1 MTYQPNKNI
10 ESFLDVGRIAP
21 GSNPTTFKSTLLNF
35 LNQNKFMAYP
45 LKEARILS
53 FNPLRITDD
62 GGESYLEVSS
72 LENEIKNQFRQQGID
87 YDDGEF
93 KIVLVEWEFVYCRVP
108 NSQEYYFDIRANRYR

>member
-72 LENEIKNQFRQQGID
+72 LENEIKN
-87 YDDGEF
+87 
-93 KIVLVEWEFVYCRVP
+93 
-108 NSQEYYFDIRANRYR
+108 